1 MTLAPT
7 ISSSDAVRSLEAGAL
22 DGLTILR
29 YAHAYESGGGVEQY
43 LYDLNRTLGERNRCT
58 IIQVQLTTSRER
70 AAETEER
77 VGTARVIKVPLLV
90 QERATGGVEKSS
102 ALTTAKN
109 FIRDRM
115 LFVPGIFHVITKPLL
130 RDRPVPRR
138 AGEPENTGNRIT
150 ELAIRFRVNLI
161 VLHTCGGA
169 DVSEILDVAEAR
181 NIPVA
186 LVHHF
191 SNDRLRHFSVRQQ
204 TMHAR
209 AIGGVSDVD
218 VPHHLAERFCS
229 LSDGIDVDFFR
240 REQAR
245 WIAEAPPEPILFLP
259 ARLTRSKGQLDV
271 LAVAARLKERSLPV
285 AVVFAGR
292 VDSSEFQ
299 KELLAAADARGIRKQ
314 LFFVG
319 QLDAARL
326 RDWYAAARVLV
337 FPTRHHEGLP
347 RILME
352 SQAMG
357 LPSVSYGSGGV
368 SGAVREG
375 ETGFVVEPGDI
386 AQMTALV
393 ENLLRDSN
401 LHRAVALRARQ
412 FAEQHFSLRA
422 LVERHER
429 FYLQALGQTRNGS
442 GSC

>member
-1 MTLAPT
+1 MSGSQFESRALDYRQHAGARWPFLLSHLPAHESARANVALGTGDHVHDVERFAGKAFAEASVERRSTRRRSGFDTMTLAST

-43 LYDLNRTLGERNRCT
+43 LYDVNRALGERNRCT
-58 IIQVQLTTSRER
+58 IIQMQLTTSRER

-90 QERATGGVEKSS
+90 QERAIGGVEKSS
-102 ALTTAKN
+102 ALIAAKN

-138 AGEPENTGNRIT
+138 AGGPENTRNRIT

-209 AIGGVSDVD
+209 AIGGVSD
-218 VPHHLAERFCS
+218 
-229 LSDGIDVDFFR
+229 
-240 REQAR
+240 
-245 WIAEAPPEPILFLP
+245 
-259 ARLTRSKGQLDV
+259 
-271 LAVAARLKERSLPV
+271 
-285 AVVFAGR
+285 
-292 VDSSEFQ
+292 
-299 KELLAAADARGIRKQ
+299 
-314 LFFVG
+314 
-319 QLDAARL
+319 
-326 RDWYAAARVLV
+326 
-337 FPTRHHEGLP
+337 
-347 RILME
+347 
-352 SQAMG
+352 
-357 LPSVSYGSGGV
+357 
-368 SGAVREG
+368 
-375 ETGFVVEPGDI
+375 
-386 AQMTALV
+386 
-393 ENLLRDSN
+393 
-401 LHRAVALRARQ
+401 
-412 FAEQHFSLRA
+412 
-422 LVERHER
+422 
-429 FYLQALGQTRNGS
+429 
-442 GSC
+442 